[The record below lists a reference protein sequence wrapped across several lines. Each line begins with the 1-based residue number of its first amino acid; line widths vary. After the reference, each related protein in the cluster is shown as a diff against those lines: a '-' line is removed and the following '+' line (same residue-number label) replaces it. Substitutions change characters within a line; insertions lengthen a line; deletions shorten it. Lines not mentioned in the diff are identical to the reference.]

1 MIGSGGVATQLGLA
15 LHQAGYDLRGIYS
28 PTLSHARELAA
39 TIGIGASSCCDKLQD
54 LPDANIVILS
64 IKDDALPKVAQSWAS
79 LHPQTNALVLH
90 TAGSVPLDCLSA
102 HFAQAAVLYPLQTFS
117 KTRRVDF
124 HTIPLFVE
132 ANTPEALKRVVLLA
146 QKLSS
151 QVTQLDTER
160 RKLLH
165 LSAVFACNFTNHCYA
180 LAYRLLAQ
188 NGITP
193 TCLRPLINET
203 ANKLESLTPDEAQ
216 TGPARRHDKTVMD
229 RQLALITRQA
239 PELAEIYQ
247 CLSSSI
253 ARFYPDEECHGQTP

>member
-39 TIGIGASSCCDKLQD
+39 TIGIGMSSCCDKLQD

-64 IKDDALPKVAQSWAS
+64 IKDDALPKVARLWAS
-79 LHPQTNALVLH
+79 LHPQTNALVVH
-90 TAGSVPLDCLSA
+90 TAGSVSLDCLSV
-102 HFAQAAVLYPLQTFS
+102 HFPQAAVLYPMQTFS
-117 KTRRVDF
+117 KTRRIDF

-132 ANTPEALKRVVLLA
+132 ANTPEALSRVSLLA
-146 QKLSS
+146 HKLSP

-160 RKLLH
+160 RKVLH

-180 LAYRLLAQ
+180 LAYQLLAQ
-188 NGITP
+188 NGIEP

-203 ANKLESLTPDEAQ
+203 AHKIGSLSPDEAQ
-216 TGPARRHDKTVMD
+216 TGPARRHDRSVIAQ
-229 RQLALITRQA
+229 QLALITRQK
-239 PELAEIYQ
+239 PELADLYR
-247 CLSSSI
+247 CLSDSI
-253 ARFYPDEECHGQTP
+253 GRSYPNEESQGHTL